1 MIGAAAAAAADYS
14 SEAFVAVVTEA
25 MIEWTIFLLNLVLV
39 PPKQRHNFSR
49 IFLDPV
55 IVQPVLLLLLLL
67 LVLLRICQFEFAVA

>member
-1 MIGAAAAAAADYS
+1 MIGAAGAGADYS
-14 SEAFVAVVTEA
+14 SEAFVAVVIKA

-55 IVQPVLLLLLLL
+55 LVQPVLLLLLLL
-67 LVLLRICQFEFAVA
+67 LRICQFEFAVA

>member
-1 MIGAAAAAAADYS
+1 MIGAAAAAAAADYS

-55 IVQPVLLLLLLL
+55 LVQPVLLLLLLL
-67 LVLLRICQFEFAVA
+67 LRICQFEFAVA